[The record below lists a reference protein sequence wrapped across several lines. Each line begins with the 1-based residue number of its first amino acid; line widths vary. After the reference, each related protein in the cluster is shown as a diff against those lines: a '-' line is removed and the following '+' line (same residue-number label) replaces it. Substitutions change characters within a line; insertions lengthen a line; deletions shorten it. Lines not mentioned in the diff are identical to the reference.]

1 MTDPTP
7 QPDHHPNQTGHT
19 PDGDAQAR
27 AAAALGAIGAEGELK
42 KLDPAKPDGAS
53 VSADAGK
60 AKPGGKAKKP
70 DGDSERGPNQA
81 TRLVELARREYRTVR
96 GTDGKTYA
104 VLTNEG
110 APYTAQSLRGENGLR
125 MRLAHQYYN
134 ETKAAPSAGALADAL
149 TILEGQ
155 AMDTEPEPVALR
167 VARHDDSLILD
178 LARPDGT
185 CIVISPGEWH
195 LEPVSPVLF
204 RRTALTSALP
214 VPLRNPAQGPDGLDH
229 LRDLLNVSE
238 PGFRLLVAWL
248 VAGLFPGIDHPIL
261 GLSGEQGTA
270 KSTCARLLVSLIDP
284 SPAPLR
290 SAPKDLDGWTV
301 QAAASWTVMLDN
313 VSTIPV
319 WFSDTLCK
327 AVTGDGMVKRSL
339 YTDDDVSVLSFQRVI
354 GMTTID
360 AGALRGDLA
369 ERLLLVE
376 LDPIPKH
383 KRRAASEV
391 NALFAEC
398 APAILGAL
406 FDLTA
411 KVLTALPNVQVAELP
426 RLADFAKILAALDHA
441 ASWRTL
447 PHFFTIADELTETVI
462 EADPFAES
470 VRTHA
475 KVNKQWTGTAGELLQ
490 LLTPVEN
497 VPKTFPRSP
506 RAVSGHLRRV
516 APALRKSGV
525 SIEYTR
531 GPGKDGKRLIK
542 LSYRDEPIQP
552 SEPSEPSDEPSEL
565 W

>member
-1 MTDPTP
+1 MTDLTP
-7 QPDHHPNQTGHT
+7 DHNPDQPDTSPA
-19 PDGDAQAR
+19 GDAE
-27 AAAALGAIGAEGELK
+27 AAAILATLGAEAELK
-42 KLDPAKPDGAS
+42 KLDTGKPAKTKSTKTDTGTDPDT
-53 VSADAGK
+53 GK
-60 AKPGGKAKKP
+60 
-70 DGDSERGPNQA
+70 GPSQA
-81 TRLVELARREYRTVR
+81 TRLVELARRQYRTVR

-104 VLTNEG
+104 VLTAEG
-110 APYTAQSLRGENGLR
+110 AAYTALSLRGENGLR
-125 MRLAHQYYN
+125 KILACQYFDDAN
-134 ETKAAPSAGALADAL
+134 AAPSAGALADAL

-155 AMDTEPEPVALR
+155 AMNTEPEPVSLR
-167 VARHDDSLILD
+167 VARHEGNLILD
-178 LARPDGT
+178 LAHPDGT
-185 CIVISPGEWH
+185 CIVISPGQWH

-204 RRTALTSALP
+204 RRTNLTSPLP
-214 VPLRNPAQGPDGLDH
+214 VPVRNPTHGPNGLDG

-248 VAGLFPGIDHPIL
+248 ITALFPAVDHPIL
-261 GLSGEQGTA
+261 ALSGEQGTA

-290 SAPKDLDGWTV
+290 SAPKELDGWTV

-313 VSTIPV
+313 VSTIPA

-327 AVTGDGMVKRSL
+327 AVTGDGMVKRAL
-339 YTDDDVSVLSFQRVI
+339 YTDDDVSVVSFQRVI

-376 LDPIPKH
+376 LEPIRAEN
-383 KRRAASEV
+383 RRTASEV
-391 NALFAEC
+391 NALFEQTR
-398 APAILGAL
+398 PAVLGAL

-411 KVLTALPNVQVAELP
+411 QVLTALPDVQVERLP
-426 RLADFAKILAALDHA
+426 RLADFALILASLDQVTGWDTLTDFFAL
-441 ASWRTL
+441 
-447 PHFFTIADELTETVI
+447 ADELTETVI
-462 EADPFAES
+462 EADAFAEA

-475 KVNKQWTGTAGELLQ
+475 KFNQQWTGTAGDLLQ

-497 VPKTFPRSP
+497 VPKGFPRSP

-525 SIEYTR
+525 SIEYTKS
-531 GPGKDGKRLIK
+531 PDKAGKRLIK

-552 SEPSEPSDEPSEL
+552 SEPSEPSDAPSEL